1 MKKAA
6 SVRLSAIGYR
16 SIGYFHVR
24 QRAIIRA
31 MIPQNLTTITIER
44 RGYGRRYSELPVD
57 LINLDGFEIDCAG
70 AYARPTHYDLRAGDI
85 VRWRD
90 GERVIEA
97 NITTVERSAD
107 RVRVALT
114 GAHPLPPE
122 FFYY

>member
-1 MKKAA
+1 MHPDAP
-6 SVRLSAIGYR
+6 
-16 SIGYFHVR
+16 HP
-24 QRAIIRA
+24 RAIIPV

-57 LINLDGFEIDCAG
+57 LIDHDSFEIDCAG
-70 AYARPTHYDLRAGDI
+70 AYARPIHYDLRPGDI

-90 GERVIEA
+90 GEHIIEA
-97 NITTVERSAD
+97 NIAAVEHSSD
-107 RVRVALT
+107 RVRAVLT